1 MTKSK
6 KLKPEAFDKDG
17 WQVDQKDDWQ
27 GNNVAFTYRA
37 CGRVFIV
44 SGRIHSG
51 RRTCKCGQSEGF
63 VKGGRKSGGSAWLV
77 MKEAAN

>member
-1 MTKSK
+1 MTKSE

-27 GNNVAFTYRA
+27 GNNVAFTCRA

-51 RRTCKCGQSEGF
+51 HRTCKCGQSEGF